1 MLFLCLFAAAA
12 TAGAVLVIDLQSAP
26 VPSPATVLAVQ
37 VCAGL
42 MNRDAA
48 GPAVYTLMHDED
60 AGWLAAVS
68 PGGGTPTAAPAL
80 VAQCLSAHG
89 SRVITYNFSAQ
100 QALVPNLITLAA
112 VLAAVPLEVG
122 SPLLP
127 PAPAVTFDATKAWAG
142 FAPLDATR
150 FMYAAFARNTS
161 GLAKMNP
168 GFDVHGFPLD
178 PPLTGL
184 PDLSLTDYIVKQS
197 LFNFFL
203 LWGCVNGTAEH
214 VLMEEMA
221 RDGPWRRPMAVFGY
235 DDTLPLAGDIFE
247 AETTCTSARDMG
259 QVATVGVNNLAFFSR
274 APPITAPIA
283 QNAPP
288 PRAFNASKTYL
299 TLVVGDGDNIAFVKS
314 SRWTW
319 MEQRLSSCGVSTA
332 GGACFPLSWT
342 ISPHLLYA
350 APDMLRRFVNASLVT
365 RADFFVLPPSGH
377 LYAYPSLMG
386 PADQAAFVA
395 ATEADAALLNCSS
408 SVAWEFAGTWAAAI
422 ADYFPRYA
430 ARGVVRALFATNV
443 PYVLPV
449 VDFAPG
455 EYSKILRDGAGGATV
470 LFRPS
475 EWRGTSG
482 SANPVEHPFLLSA
495 AEMALLINALPAG
508 TATHIYMTSDGG
520 AVFQDF
526 VDLAALLGEHV
537 EVVDAGTLASMALAA
552 DAAAA
557 GAPAAATVVLAADVR
572 NSTAAVPNFASH
584 LTQWSYSSWTQPLT
598 AADRAAYPF
607 LTTIELFTATGGCY
621 LSFPGCTSA
630 RDLLADPT
638 NRSSAFAFDPL
649 LDALGNITASGL
661 RPYIVTGGVP
671 IAFSASP
678 KIGGFGFNS
687 QPPNDLPAYSQYI
700 GALADAAVARF
711 GLAAVRGWKWGV
723 FTEYNNPDWL
733 LGDSES
739 FFAIYDFTAC
749 ALEAALGAGHVDI
762 GAHAC
767 TQCGSWDSMLLLDHV
782 AGAPNA
788 TKNYCTGSS
797 GAPMTWLSLSFY
809 ETQVGGPG
817 DLGWLARDVLPARSR
832 AAALGLSLASFGID
846 EGRLLQ
852 GVDKLPLASRAV
864 GATYQASW
872 DALFAS
878 ELIAGGF
885 DYYSR
890 WAFNSGGGVVN
901 AAANVDPVSTNVA
914 RLFARLAGMARLPST
929 NATTAAAAAASG
941 AAPAAIVNG
950 LIAYDAPAATLRAVV
965 FRHHVDAADAGAST
979 AALRVCGF
987 APPAQPP
994 RAVAGTVWRVDDG
1007 HAQWW
1012 GSFQADVAA
1021 NNWTSFQPGWSPSC
1035 EAVTLTDATE
1045 RAAFAARVP
1054 AYQAL
1059 AALAAEPASATLDA
1073 GGCLAFDAA
1082 LAGHAV
1088 LLAEFVGVAAAV

>member
-1 MLFLCLFAAAA
+1 MLALLTLAASAAAA
-12 TAGAVLVIDLQSAP
+12 AGAVLVVDLQTP
-26 VPSPATVLAVQ
+26 PLPSPATVLAVQ

-48 GPAVYTLMHDED
+48 GPAVYTLMHGED
-60 AGWLAAVS
+60 AGWLAAVA
-68 PGGGTPTAAPAL
+68 PGGGTPATAPAL
-80 VAQCLSAHG
+80 VAECLSAHG
-89 SRVITYNFSAQ
+89 SRVIRYNFSSQ
-100 QALVPNLITLAA
+100 QELVPNLVTLAA
-112 VLAAVPLEVG
+112 VLAAVPLEDG

-127 PAPAVTFDATKAWAG
+127 PAPVVAFDAVDAWAG
-142 FAPLDATR
+142 FAALDATR
-150 FMYAAFARNTS
+150 FMYATFARNTT

-168 GFDVHGFPLD
+168 GWDVHGFPLD

-184 PDLSLTDYIVKQS
+184 PDLSLADFIVKQS

-214 VLMEEMA
+214 ALMEEMG
-221 RDGPWRRPMAVFGY
+221 REGPWRRPMAVFGY
-235 DDTLPLAGDIFE
+235 DDTLPVAGDIFE

-259 QVATVGVNNLAFFSR
+259 QVATVGVNNLAYFSR

-283 QNAPP
+283 QNPAP

-299 TLVVGDGDNIAFVKS
+299 ALVVGDGDNIAFVKS

-319 MEQRLSSCGVSTA
+319 MEQRLAACAAG

-350 APDMLRRFVNASLVT
+350 APAMLRRFVNASLVT
-365 RADFFVLPPSGH
+365 RADYFVLPPSGC
-377 LYAYPSLMG
+377 LYAYPSLMS
-386 PADQAAFVA
+386 PANQAAFVA
-395 ATEADAALLNCSS
+395 ATEADATLLNASA
-408 SVAWEFAGTWAAAI
+408 SVAWEFVGTWAAAI

-430 ARGVVRALFATNV
+430 VRGVVRALFATNV
-443 PYVLPV
+443 PYLAPV
-449 VDFAPG
+449 VDFSPG
-455 EYSKILRDGAGGATV
+455 EYYKVLRDGAGGATV

-520 AVFQDF
+520 AVLQDF
-526 VDLAALLGEHV
+526 FDLVALLGDHV
-537 EVVDAGTLASMALAA
+537 EVVDAGTLAAMALAA

-557 GAPAAATVVLAADVR
+557 DAPAAVVIAADVR
-572 NSTAAVPNFASH
+572 NATSAVPNFASH
-584 LTQWSYSSWTQPLT
+584 LTQWSYGGWTQPLS

-621 LSFPGCTSA
+621 LGFPGCTSA

-649 LDALGNITASGL
+649 LNALGNITASGL
-661 RPYIVTGGVP
+661 RPYIVTGNVP
-671 IAFSASP
+671 VAFSASP

-687 QPPNDLPAYSQYI
+687 NPPSDLAHYSQYI

-733 LGDSES
+733 QGDAES
-739 FFAIYDFTAC
+739 FFALYDFTAC
-749 ALEAALGAGHVDI
+749 ALERALGAGHVDI

-767 TQCGSWDSMLLLDHV
+767 TQCGSWDSMSLLDHV

-788 TKNYCTGSS
+788 SKNYCTGAA
-797 GAPMTWLSLSFY
+797 GAPMSFLSLSFY

-817 DLGWLARDVLPARSR
+817 DLGWLARDVLPARRR
-832 AAALGLSLASFGID
+832 AAALGLSLASFGVD

-852 GVDKLPLASRAV
+852 GVDALPLASRAV
-864 GATYQASW
+864 GATYQATW

-890 WAFNSGGGVVN
+890 WAFNSGGSAVGAN
-901 AAANVDPVSTNVA
+901 ENVDPVSTNVA

-929 NATTAAAAAASG
+929 NASASAAAG

-950 LIAYDAPAATLRAVV
+950 LVAFDAPAATLRAVV

-979 AALRVCGF
+979 AVLRVCGF

-1012 GSFQADVAA
+1012 GAFQADVTR
-1021 NNWTSFQPGWSPSC
+1021 NNWTSFTPGWSPSC
-1035 EAVTLTDATE
+1035 EAVTLTNATE
-1045 RAAFAARVP
+1045 RAAFAMRVP

-1059 AALAAEPASATLDA
+1059 AALVAEPASATLDA

-1088 LLAEFVGVAAAV
+1088 LLAEFVGVAAAA